1 MQDFI
6 IFGIAAI
13 LIFIAPS
20 ISKITRLSLVVI
32 EILLGALVLNS
43 ALIGESEALKEVAHI
58 GFLFLM
64 FLAGIE
70 VEIKSFLQ
78 LGRVFLRKIALY
90 FFALYVSAVAIMSLF
105 SLPLIYAVAF
115 PVMSL
120 GMIMIL
126 IQDYSKKQ
134 IWVDLALKIGVIGEI
149 ISISMLV
156 LLNGYYSFG
165 VGYELYLAMGILVLF
180 SVFMMIVFK
189 VSDIIF
195 WWFPHLRELLIPE
208 VCAMKEDIRYSMM
221 LFFLMIMIVS
231 LLGIEAALGAFI
243 SGVIISNFFKMHK
256 NLHEKLN
263 DIGFGFL
270 IPLFF
275 IYIGSTLDFSA
286 IFADKSIIL
295 HSLDIC
301 AAMILVRVVASFVA
315 FGYEL
320 KNGRNIAL
328 FVLGSAMPLTFLVA
342 TATLGLNIGAIEK
355 SDYYSFVLAAM
366 MEAVVFMTII
376 KIINAR
382 VIGQKMREVVQDSRE
397 SGESNSKS
405 TRESSEITLESTL
418 DSQDSRA
425 KNTQDSQTSR
435 ESTPKIPQIKEKQ

>member
-13 LIFIAPS
+13 LIFIAPLV
-20 ISKITRLSLVVI
+20 SKITRLSLVVI
-32 EILLGALVLNS
+32 EILLGALVLNF
-43 ALIGESEALKEVAHI
+43 AIIGESYALKEVAHI

-70 VEIKSFLQ
+70 VEIKHFLS
-78 LGRVFLRKIALY
+78 LSKGFLKRVALY
-90 FFALYVSAVAIMSLF
+90 FVALYASSIVLMLIF
-105 SLPLIYAVAF
+105 DLPLIYAIAF

-165 VGYELYLAMGILVLF
+165 VGYELYLAMGILIVF
-180 SVFMMIVFK
+180 SVFMMIIFK
-189 VSDIIF
+189 ISDIIF
-195 WWFPHLRELLIPE
+195 WWFPHLRDLLIPE
-208 VCAMKEDIRYSMM
+208 VCDMKEDIRYSMM

-231 LLGIEAALGAFI
+231 LLDIEAALGAFI
-243 SGVIISNFFKMHK
+243 SGVIISNFFKAHK
-256 NLHEKLN
+256 GLHSKLN

-275 IYIGSTLDFSA
+275 VYIGSTLDFSA
-286 IFADKSIIL
+286 IFSDRKIIL
-295 HSLDIC
+295 QSLNIC
-301 AAMILVRVVASFVA
+301 AAMIAVRCVASFVA

-320 KNGRNIAL
+320 KSGRNFAL

-342 TATLGLNIGAIEK
+342 TATLGLNIGAIAKE
-355 SDYYSFVLAAM
+355 DYYSFVLAAM
-366 MEAVVFMTII
+366 LEAVAFMTII
-376 KIINAR
+376 KFLFKEK
-382 VIGQKMREVVQDSRE
+382 VPYL
-397 SGESNSKS
+397 GESNSDFS
-405 TRESSEITLESTL
+405 HLESPN
-418 DSQDSRA
+418 DSNMEA
-425 KNTQDSQTSR
+425 K
-435 ESTPKIPQIKEKQ
+435 I

>member
-1 MQDFI
+1 MHDFI

-13 LIFIAPS
+13 LIFIAPLV
-20 ISKITRLSLVVI
+20 SKITRLSLVVI

-43 ALIGESEALKEVAHI
+43 AVIGESYALKEVAHI

-70 VEIKSFLQ
+70 VEIKHFLS
-78 LGRVFLRKIALY
+78 LSKGFLKRVALY
-90 FFALYVSAVAIMSLF
+90 FVALYASAILIMLAF
-105 SLPLIYAVAF
+105 DLPLIYAIAF

-165 VGYELYLAMGILVLF
+165 VGYELYLAMGILIVF
-180 SVFMMIVFK
+180 SLFMMIVFK

-195 WWFPHLRELLIPE
+195 WWFPHLRDLLIPE
-208 VCAMKEDIRYSMM
+208 VCDMKEDIRYSMM

-231 LLGIEAALGAFI
+231 LLDIEAALGAFI
-243 SGVIISNFFKMHK
+243 SGVIISNFFKAHK
-256 NLHEKLN
+256 GLHSKLN

-275 IYIGSTLDFSA
+275 VYIGSTLDFSA
-286 IFADKSIIL
+286 IFSDRQIIL
-295 HSLDIC
+295 QSLNIC
-301 AAMILVRVVASFVA
+301 AAMIAVRCIASFVA

-320 KNGRNIAL
+320 KSGHNLAL

-342 TATLGLNIGAIEK
+342 TATLGLNIGAIAKE
-355 SDYYSFVLAAM
+355 DYYSFVLAAM
-366 MEAVVFMTII
+366 LEAVVFMTII
-376 KIINAR
+376 KLLNGGKISS
-382 VIGQKMREVVQDSRE
+382 MDSHFE
-397 SGESNSKS
+397 SALES
-405 TRESSEITLESTL
+405 TESALESVESTLESNIESAHESF
-418 DSQDSRA
+418 DSHKSL
-425 KNTQDSQTSR
+425 
-435 ESTPKIPQIKEKQ
+435 ESNKSHKAHK

>member
-13 LIFIAPS
+13 LIFLAPL

-43 ALIGESEALKEVAHI
+43 ATIGESDALKEVAHI

-70 VEIKSFLQ
+70 VEIKHFLS
-78 LGRVFLRKIALY
+78 LSKGFLKRIALY
-90 FFALYVSAVAIMSLF
+90 FVALYASAILLMLIF
-105 SLPLIYAVAF
+105 DLPLIYAIAF

-165 VGYELYLAMGILVLF
+165 LGAEFYLSIGILMLF
-180 SVFMMIVFK
+180 SVALMVVFK
-189 VSDIIF
+189 FGDILF
-195 WWFPHLRELLIPE
+195 WCFPRLRELFIPE
-208 VCAMKEDIRYSMM
+208 ICTMKEDIRFSMM
-221 LFFLMIMIVS
+221 LFFVMILIVS
-231 LLGIEAALGAFI
+231 LLGIESVLGAFI
-243 SGVIISNFFKMHK
+243 SGVIISNFFRVHRD
-256 NLHEKLN
+256 LHIKLN
-263 DIGFGFL
+263 NIGFGFL

-275 IYIGSTLDFSA
+275 VYIGSTLDFGA
-286 IFADKSIIL
+286 IFSDVSIII
-295 HSLDIC
+295 HSLQIC
-301 AAMILVRVVASFVA
+301 GAMLAVRFVASIVA
-315 FGYEL
+315 FVGDL
-320 KNGRNIAL
+320 KNVRNLAL

-342 TATLGLNIGAIEK
+342 TATLGLNIGAIAK
-355 SDYYSFVLAAM
+355 ADYYSFVLAAM
-366 MEAVVFMTII
+366 LEAVIFMTII
-376 KIINAR
+376 KFLFKEKI
-382 VIGQKMREVVQDSRE
+382 QDFSK
-397 SGESNSKS
+397 SNSDF
-405 TRESSEITLESTL
+405 LESHL
-418 DSQDSRA
+418 ESPNDSSV
-425 KNTQDSQTSR
+425 
-435 ESTPKIPQIKEKQ
+435 ESKI